1 LTLPLG
7 TLSKGRPRI
16 HRMLD
21 LIARQIAWGHDTA
34 LSNGLLDTMRA
45 TLNIMIAY
53 KAEIV
58 AERRRVGAGD

>member
-1 LTLPLG
+1 
-7 TLSKGRPRI
+7 
-16 HRMLD
+16 MLD